1 MLQKASSSKLDKAM
15 DPEQFDQIVDAILAG
30 KYSWACILILRFA
43 GYNPLHYM
51 PYRTYIRVMKDNG
64 PGKDS
69 RPNHPQESSA
79 ISSSSTKISDLNYLE
94 DVDQKRNKVHGGRK
108 HLWFL
113 PIRH

>member
-51 PYRTYIRVMKDNG
+51 PYRTYIRVTKDNC
-64 PGKDS
+64 PGNDS
-69 RPNHPQESSA
+69 RPNHPQESSVT
-79 ISSSSTKISDLNYLE
+79 SSSSTKISDLNYLE
-94 DVDQKRNKVHGGRK
+94 DVDQSIKVHGGRK